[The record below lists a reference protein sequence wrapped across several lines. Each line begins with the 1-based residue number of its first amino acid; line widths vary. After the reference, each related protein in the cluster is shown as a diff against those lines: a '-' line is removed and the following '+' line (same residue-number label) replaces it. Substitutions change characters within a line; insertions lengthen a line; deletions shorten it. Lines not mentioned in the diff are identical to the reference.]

1 MHAQDIEGFHIRE
14 KCQLQAE
21 WRWSQ
26 RECDLFGME

>member
-14 KCQLQAE
+14 KLQAE

-26 RECDLFGME
+26 RECDLFGM